1 MTFNESSFAILL
13 DLYLLSQVFFVE
25 SVCEDPDVIQ
35 ENIVVRILCLCV
47 GHVIQITSI
56 LVLSALMFLFSK

>member
-1 MTFNESSFAILL
+1 MTFDESSFATLL
-13 DLYLLSQVFFVE
+13 DLYLSSQVFFVE

-47 GHVIQITSI
+47 GRIIHTSI
-56 LVLSALMFLFSK
+56 LVLTALMSLFSK